1 MSFVLEIPLYDDT
14 ITVFVCKGI
23 LSNNNPPS
31 ETCFHLD
38 MFGYQHITKPS
49 KYYMDIKF
57 VDFNKLY
64 TTTNSHVHQIN
75 PPPQILN
82 LPLIDQILFL
92 KEHGFE
98 WINCARTNVG
108 LGFLKSNNVTREDIQ
123 KYLDD
128 NKIPPGGHN
137 HDC

>member
-23 LSNNNPPS
+23 VSNDNPPP

-38 MFGYQHITKPS
+38 MFGNKHITKPS

-64 TTTNSHVHQIN
+64 TTTDSHVHQIN

-82 LPLIDQILFL
+82 LLLIDQIMSL

-98 WINCARTNVG
+98 WLYCAKTKVS
-108 LGFLKSNNVTREDIQ
+108 LGFLKNKNVTKEDIQ

-128 NKIPPGGHN
+128 NKIIPEN
-137 HDC
+137 EQS